1 MSSGPNALPLDIP
14 IIDSFAFTWK
24 GTKRRVV
31 WDAEVAWM
39 LASFS
44 FFLEIFPD
52 VPERHLS
59 MEGEYIGISDHSRGH
74 KEQVRSAL
82 NLDRGYFSISRIGV
96 NSMQKAVV
104 PICSAWSSVLMRVP
118 SRK

>member
-1 MSSGPNALPLDIP
+1 M
-14 IIDSFAFTWK
+14 
-24 GTKRRVV
+24 V

-82 NLDRGYFSISRIGV
+82 NLDRGYCFNKQNWGKLHAESSGTYLFCLVFSAYESTK
-96 NSMQKAVV
+96 QK
-104 PICSAWSSVLMRVP
+104 INTQYKILE
-118 SRK
+118 